1 MYPKVKYRSRV
12 GGSVSSAGLLLVTE
26 TARVLGVVEALDVE
40 LAGFMRPTAFHSPAK
55 AVCDLAVM
63 LAAGGACPADVAMLR
78 ARPHLFGPVASDP
91 TVSRIIGDLAAD
103 VDVAIAG
110 IAAARAGARATAR
123 LMPGGHLPLVDGHV
137 IVDIDATLI
146 TCHSEKE
153 LAAPTFKRG
162 FGFHPMLA
170 FADHGGGG
178 TGSPLAVLLRP
189 GNAGSNTASDHIS
202 VLDAAVAQLDPQQRT
217 QVLVRTDAA
226 GGTKTF
232 LQDLTQRKLAY
243 SVGFA
248 GFLPHL
254 KAAID
259 TIADIAWTPA
269 INTDHDPRD
278 GAWVAEITDALDL
291 TQWPAG
297 MRVIARKERPHPGAQ
312 LTLTDIDGHRVTCF
326 ATNDTSN
333 DLPALEARHRQRA
346 RCEDRI
352 RDAKDT
358 GADRLPFHDAA
369 SNAIWLH
376 IVLLAM
382 DLITWSQ
389 QLALTGTWREAR
401 PKTLRMKLYA
411 TAARHTTAARRH
423 IIDLDPTWPW
433 TTTLRDALGSA
444 QGLVDT

>member
-1 MYPKVKYRSRV
+1 P
-12 GGSVSSAGLLLVTE
+12 
-26 TARVLGVVEALDVE
+26 
-40 LAGFMRPTAFHSPAK
+40 
-55 AVCDLAVM
+55 
-63 LAAGGACPADVAMLR
+63 
-78 ARPHLFGPVASDP
+78 LFGPVASDP

-110 IAAARAGARATAR
+110 IAAARAGARATATAR
-123 LMPGGHLPLVDGHV
+123 LMPDGHLPLVDGHV

-189 GNAGSNTASDHIS
+189 GNAGSNTASDHIW

-389 QLALTGTWREAR
+389 QLALTGTWRKAR

-411 TAARHTTAARRH
+411 TATPPPPAATSSTSTPPGHGPPPCATRYN
-423 IIDLDPTWPW
+423 D
-433 TTTLRDALGSA
+433 
-444 QGLVDT
+444 